1 MSVIDKLAISL
12 GRRDEVP
19 NKELAGEI
27 VRRNDRKAVEE
38 LIAALHGKNKNIQSD
53 CIKVLYEIAE
63 QKPPLIA
70 RHVRTFIELL
80 ENKDNR
86 LIWGAMTA
94 IDAVTPDQHAAVYG
108 ALAKLVKAADI
119 GSVITRDHLV
129 NILIRLSSLKQYEK
143 KTFPLLIKQLK
154 TCPLN
159 QLPMYAERA
168 LPAISA
174 KNTVTFVKA
183 LTSRLDE
190 IEKKSGRKRIETVLK
205 KTRMIAN

>member
-1 MSVIDKLAISL
+1 MSIIDTLAISL

-38 LIAALHGKNKNIQSD
+38 LIAALHGKDKNIQSD

-63 QKPPLIA
+63 QKPTLIA

-80 ENKDNR
+80 ENKNNR

-94 IDAVTPDQHAAVYG
+94 IDAVTSDQHAAVYG
-108 ALAKLVKAADI
+108 ALATLINAADT

-129 NILIRLSSLKQYEK
+129 NILIKLSSLKQYAK
-143 KTFPLLIKQLK
+143 KTFPVLITQLK

-168 LPAISA
+168 LPAMSG
-174 KNTVTFVKA
+174 KNTVAFVKV

-190 IEKKSGRKRIETVLK
+190 IEKESGRKRIETVLK
-205 KTRMIAN
+205 RTQIIAN